1 MAGLQDFSTYDI
13 SDEYKARLVS
23 LVTNLESENERLL
36 DRHTDLGKKI
46 DALKADVG
54 ANVRARRG
62 LRATYDKNLATIAEV
77 HSTLPVKE
85 TP

>member
-23 LVTNLESENERLL
+23 LVTNLENENERLQA
-36 DRHTDLGKKI
+36 RHTDLGKEI
-46 DALKADVG
+46 DALESSLG
-54 ANVRARRG
+54 AKIRNRRR
-62 LRATYDKNLATIAEV
+62 LKFTYDKNLATIAEV
-77 HSTLPVKE
+77 YATLPVKE